1 MQSSE
6 CRKYAEQCSQIAEK
20 LTGEQRD
27 AVVEMASKWLQA
39 AAALELHEQRAIHQA
54 R

>member
-20 LTGEQRD
+20 LDGEPRN
-27 AVVEMASKWLQA
+27 ALVEMAEKWLRA
-39 AAALELHEQRAIHQA
+39 AAELETHESRASDQG